1 MSNEKMPGRSLE
13 RRELLIAAGA
23 ALGAAGILASG
34 ARAAQKSVAPRTG
47 SELKIIVVGA
57 GAMGGWTA
65 LALAEGGADVT
76 LIDAY
81 GPGNL
86 RAASSD
92 QSRLIRT
99 SYENPLYA
107 RMALDAYAR
116 IMDWQKRWGETLMLP
131 TGEITFS
138 KADRAPEI
146 DQLERTLSIV
156 GIAGVERLSARDLR
170 RRWPQINFDGIDIG
184 LITSGGT
191 GASTLFA
198 ERLTRR
204 VAQAFRDTGG
214 QVVLGQALKPVQAGS
229 SVTVALASGEKLSG
243 DFAVYACGAWMA
255 KLFPDVIGRHVRV
268 ERRDVFYFGTP
279 PGDAR
284 FSYPQF
290 PAWDALGDNFY
301 GFPDFEGGGFKI
313 APFPDTNSIDPDSDD
328 RRPNDYM
335 VERARAFLRRRF
347 PALGDQP
354 LLNARVCQVAY
365 TKSNDFII
373 DRHPELEKVWLIGGD
388 SGHAFKHGPAIGH
401 DMARR
406 ILTGAGDP
414 AYASAFR
421 MPA

>member
-1 MSNEKMPGRSLE
+1 MPGRSLE

-23 ALGAAGILASG
+23 ALGAAGILASR

-47 SELKIIVVGA
+47 SELKVIVVGA

-65 LALAEGGADVT
+65 LALAEGGARVM
-76 LIDAY
+76 LVDAY

-92 QSRLIRT
+92 QSRMIRAD
-99 SYENPLYA
+99 YANPLYA

-116 IMDWQKRWGETLMLP
+116 LSEREKQWGETLLVP
-131 TGEITFS
+131 TGKLLFA
-138 KADRAPEI
+138 KADKRQEI

-156 GIAGVERLSARDLR
+156 GITGTERLSTQDLR
-170 RRWPQINFDGIDIG
+170 QRWPQIDFAGIDTG
-184 LITSGGT
+184 LFTPGGA
-191 GASTLFA
+191 GASTILA
-198 ERLTRR
+198 EHTTRR
-204 VAQAFRDTGG
+204 VAKAFREAGG
-214 QVVLGQALKPVQAGS
+214 HVAIGQARTPVRDGGGIAVPLS
-229 SVTVALASGEKLSG
+229 SGETLKG
-243 DFAVYACGAWMA
+243 DVAVYACGAWMA
-255 KLFPDVIGRHVRV
+255 KLFPDIIGRHVVV

-284 FSYPQF
+284 FSYPGL
-290 PAWDALGDNFY
+290 PAWDLLGGGFY
-301 GFPDFEGGGFKI
+301 GFPDFEGGGFKV
-313 APFPDTNSIDPDSDD
+313 APYPDRNAIDPDSDD
-328 RRPNDYM
+328 RRPNDYV
-335 VERARAFLRRRF
+335 VERARGFLRQRF

-354 LLNARVCQVAY
+354 LLGARVCQVAY
-365 TKSNDFII
+365 TKTEDFII

-401 DMARR
+401 EMARR

-414 AYASAFR
+414 DYASAFR